1 MFNFRGKIV
10 LSPFAYNQ
18 RILLL
23 KAGAGRSAG
32 HGMKLTEIKYISEKR
47 EKDFA
52 KLGVHSAEELVR
64 LYPRDF
70 LDLTHVSL
78 ISQAEHNA
86 HALISCEVLN
96 AEFNRFARRPYVKAL
111 CQQEGCVFT
120 AIWFNQPYVLQ
131 KLKPGRYLFYGRV
144 QNRYGMGASM
154 VNPSFESADNNKN
167 LKGIIPV
174 YPLAGSLTQKVVRD
188 AVRFAL
194 TKVAPSTLIPEQ
206 LRKKYALV
214 SLAES
219 YRRIH
224 APQSQEDVKK
234 ASARIALEEY
244 FLLIS
249 AFRVI
254 KGYGAKV
261 RLNAYSV
268 TEAEVSS
275 FMSRFPFSFTAG
287 QLAAVREIYDNVHSP
302 SQMNRL
308 LQGDVGSG
316 KTAVAL
322 TGMYMAVK
330 SGYQSAMLAPTEVL
344 ARQNFALIQKYFPE
358 YNCAM
363 LVGSTP
369 AAEKRAIKSSL
380 KKGEIQIVCGTHAVI
395 QKDVA
400 FKNLAFV
407 VCDEQQR
414 FGVAQRASLAEKG
427 AGCDVLI
434 MSATPIPRTLS
445 LIFYGDLDITTIKD
459 KPAARQEITT
469 AIIPH
474 SKYADMLGYIA
485 AQAREGRQSYF
496 VCPKIEGDE
505 EGTVMSVTE
514 LFEELS
520 QKMRGVR
527 LALLHGKMKEAEKN
541 AVMADFK
548 AGRYDCLV
556 STTVIEVG
564 VDVPNATIMVIYN
577 AERFGLSQLHQ
588 LRGRVGR
595 GSQKSYCFLLM
606 GTDTP
611 QARERLSVIK
621 NNSDGFKIAE
631 ADLQLRGGGDFMG
644 TRQSGRVLTEI
655 GNLKFPASVIFTAKA
670 ISDEAFSG
678 GFEISALRQAALE
691 KYKALEDV
699 VLN

>member
-1 MFNFRGKIV
+1 
-10 LSPFAYNQ
+10 
-18 RILLL
+18 
-23 KAGAGRSAG
+23 
-32 HGMKLTEIKYISEKR
+32 MKLTELKFISEKR

-52 KLGVHSAEELVR
+52 KLGVYTCEDLVR

-70 LDLTHVSL
+70 LDLTEVSL
-78 ISQAEHNA
+78 ISQAEHNSQI
-86 HALISCEVLN
+86 LVSCEVLN
-96 AEFNRFARRPYVKAL
+96 AELNRFARRPYVKAL
-111 CQQEGCVFT
+111 CQQQGCVFT
-120 AIWFNQPYVLQ
+120 AVWFNQPYVAQ
-131 KLKPGRYLFYGRV
+131 KLKPGQYLFFGRV

-154 VNPSFESADNNKN
+154 VNPSFEPADKNKN

-174 YPLAGSLTQKVVRD
+174 YPLAGGLTQNVVRS
-188 AVRFAL
+188 AVREAL
-194 TKVAPSTLIPEQ
+194 AKCTPSTFIPEA
-206 LRKKYALV
+206 LRRKYALV

-219 YRRIH
+219 YRRLH
-224 APQSQEDVKK
+224 NPQSAEDVKK

-254 KGYGAKV
+254 KGYGDRV
-261 RLNAYSV
+261 RLNTYSV
-268 TEAEVSS
+268 EEKDVSD
-275 FMSRFPFSFTAG
+275 FMSRFPFQFTAG
-287 QLAAVREIYDNVHSP
+287 QLSAVREIYDNVHSP

-322 TGMYMAVK
+322 TGIFMALK
-330 SGYQSAMLAPTEVL
+330 SGFQAVMLAPTEVL
-344 ARQNFALIQKYFPE
+344 ARQNFALIQRYFPD
-358 YNCAM
+358 YNCAL

-369 AAEKRAIKSSL
+369 AAEKREL
-380 KKGEIQIVCGTHAVI
+380 KKQLKNGEINVICGTHAVI
-395 QKDVA
+395 QKDVI

-414 FGVAQRASLAEKG
+414 FGVAQRASLSEKG
-427 AGCDVLI
+427 DGCDVLI

-469 AIIPH
+469 AVIPA
-474 SKYADMLGYIA
+474 SKYGDMLEYIA
-485 AQAREGRQSYF
+485 AQTKLGRQAYF
-496 VCPKIEGDE
+496 VCPKIEGDD

-514 LFEELS
+514 LYEELS
-520 QKMRGVR
+520 SKMRGVR

-548 AGRYDCLV
+548 AKKYDCLV

-564 VDVPNATIMVIYN
+564 VDVPDATVMVIYN

-595 GSQKSYCFLLM
+595 GSQKSWCFLLM
-606 GTDTP
+606 GSDTP

-631 ADLQLRGGGDFMG
+631 ADLELRGGGDFMG
-644 TRQSGRVLTEI
+644 TRQSGRVLSEI
-655 GNLKFPASVIFTAKA
+655 RNLKFPASVIFTAKA
-670 ISDEAFSG
+670 ICDDAFSG
-678 GFEISALRQAALE
+678 GFEISALRAAAIE
-691 KYKALEDV
+691 KYKKLEDV

>member
-1 MFNFRGKIV
+1 
-10 LSPFAYNQ
+10 
-18 RILLL
+18 
-23 KAGAGRSAG
+23 
-32 HGMKLTEIKYISEKR
+32 MKLTELKFISEKR

-52 KLGVHSAEELVR
+52 KLGVYTCEDLVR

-70 LDLTHVSL
+70 LDLTEVSL
-78 ISQAEHNA
+78 ISQAEHNSQI
-86 HALISCEVLN
+86 LVSCEVLN
-96 AEFNRFARRPYVKAL
+96 AELNRFARRPYVKAL
-111 CQQEGCVFT
+111 CQQQGCVFN
-120 AIWFNQPYVLQ
+120 AVWFNQPYVAQ
-131 KLKPGRYLFYGRV
+131 KLKPGQYLFFGRV

-154 VNPSFESADNNKN
+154 VNPSFEPADKNKN

-174 YPLAGSLTQKVVRD
+174 YPLAGGLTQNVVRS
-188 AVRFAL
+188 AVREAL
-194 TKVAPSTLIPEQ
+194 AKCTPSTFIPEA
-206 LRKKYALV
+206 LRRKYALV

-219 YRRIH
+219 YRRLH
-224 APQSQEDVKK
+224 NPQSAEDVKK

-254 KGYGAKV
+254 KGYGDRV
-261 RLNAYSV
+261 RLNTYSV
-268 TEAEVSS
+268 EEKDVSD
-275 FMSRFPFSFTAG
+275 FMSRFPFQFTAG
-287 QLAAVREIYDNVHSP
+287 QLSAVREIYDNVHSP

-322 TGMYMAVK
+322 TGIFMALK
-330 SGYQSAMLAPTEVL
+330 SGFQAVMLAPTEVL
-344 ARQNFALIQKYFPE
+344 ARQNFALIQRYFPD
-358 YNCAM
+358 YNCAL

-369 AAEKRAIKSSL
+369 AAEKREL
-380 KKGEIQIVCGTHAVI
+380 KKQLKNGEINLICGTHAVI
-395 QKDVA
+395 QKDVI

-414 FGVAQRASLAEKG
+414 FGVAQRASLSEKG
-427 AGCDVLI
+427 EGCDVLI

-469 AIIPH
+469 AVIPA
-474 SKYADMLGYIA
+474 SKYGDMLEYIA
-485 AQAREGRQSYF
+485 AQTKLGRQAYF
-496 VCPKIEGDE
+496 VCPKIEGDD
-505 EGTVMSVTE
+505 EGTVMSVIE
-514 LFEELS
+514 LYEELS
-520 QKMRGVR
+520 SKMRGVR

-548 AGRYDCLV
+548 AKKYDCLV

-564 VDVPNATIMVIYN
+564 VDVPDATVMVIYN

-595 GSQKSYCFLLM
+595 GSQKSWCFLLM
-606 GTDTP
+606 GSDTP

-631 ADLQLRGGGDFMG
+631 ADLELRGGGDFMG
-644 TRQSGRVLTEI
+644 TRQSGRVLSEI
-655 GNLKFPASVIFTAKA
+655 RNLKFPASVIFTAKA
-670 ISDEAFSG
+670 ICDDAFSG
-678 GFEISALRQAALE
+678 GFEISALRAAAIE
-691 KYKALEDV
+691 KYKKLEDV

>member
-1 MFNFRGKIV
+1 
-10 LSPFAYNQ
+10 
-18 RILLL
+18 
-23 KAGAGRSAG
+23 
-32 HGMKLTEIKYISEKR
+32 MKLTELKFISEKR

-52 KLGVHSAEELVR
+52 KLGVYTCEDLVR

-70 LDLTHVSL
+70 LDLTEVSL
-78 ISQAEHNA
+78 ISQAEHNSQI
-86 HALISCEVLN
+86 LVSCEVLN
-96 AEFNRFARRPYVKAL
+96 AELNRFARRPYVKAL
-111 CQQEGCVFT
+111 CQQQGCVFT
-120 AIWFNQPYVLQ
+120 AVWFNQPYVAQ
-131 KLKPGRYLFYGRV
+131 KLKPGQYLFFGRV

-154 VNPSFESADNNKN
+154 VNPSFEPADKNKN

-174 YPLAGSLTQKVVRD
+174 YPLAGGLAQNVVRS
-188 AVRFAL
+188 AVREAL
-194 TKVAPSTLIPEQ
+194 AKCTPSTFIPEA
-206 LRKKYALV
+206 LRRKYALV

-219 YRRIH
+219 YRRLH
-224 APQSQEDVKK
+224 NPQSAEDVKK

-254 KGYGAKV
+254 KGYGDRV
-261 RLNAYSV
+261 RLNTYSV
-268 TEAEVSS
+268 EEKDVSD
-275 FMSRFPFSFTAG
+275 FMSRFPFQFTAG
-287 QLAAVREIYDNVHSP
+287 QLSAVREIYDNVHSP

-322 TGMYMAVK
+322 TGIFMALK
-330 SGYQSAMLAPTEVL
+330 SGFQAVMLAPTEVL
-344 ARQNFALIQKYFPE
+344 ARQNFALIQRYFPD
-358 YNCAM
+358 YNCAL

-369 AAEKRAIKSSL
+369 AAEKREL
-380 KKGEIQIVCGTHAVI
+380 KKQLKNGEINVICGTHAVI
-395 QKDVA
+395 QKDVI

-414 FGVAQRASLAEKG
+414 FGVAQRASLSEKG
-427 AGCDVLI
+427 EGCDVLI

-445 LIFYGDLDITTIKD
+445 LIFYGDLDITTIND

-469 AIIPH
+469 AVIPA
-474 SKYADMLGYIA
+474 SKYGDMLEYIA
-485 AQAREGRQSYF
+485 AQTKLGRQAYF
-496 VCPKIEGDE
+496 VCPKIEGDD

-514 LFEELS
+514 LYEELS
-520 QKMRGVR
+520 SKMRGVR

-548 AGRYDCLV
+548 AKKYDCLV

-564 VDVPNATIMVIYN
+564 VDVPDATVMVIYN

-595 GSQKSYCFLLM
+595 GSQKSWCFLLM
-606 GTDTP
+606 GSDTP

-631 ADLQLRGGGDFMG
+631 ADLELRGGGDFMG
-644 TRQSGRVLTEI
+644 TRQSGRVLSEI
-655 GNLKFPASVIFTAKA
+655 RNLKFPASVIFTAKA
-670 ISDEAFSG
+670 ICDDAFSG
-678 GFEISALRQAALE
+678 GFEISALRAAALE
-691 KYKALEDV
+691 KYKKLEDV

>member
-1 MFNFRGKIV
+1 
-10 LSPFAYNQ
+10 
-18 RILLL
+18 
-23 KAGAGRSAG
+23 
-32 HGMKLTEIKYISEKR
+32 MKLTELKFISEKR

-52 KLGVHSAEELVR
+52 KLGVYTCEDLVR

-70 LDLTHVSL
+70 LDLTEVSL
-78 ISQAEHNA
+78 ISQAEHNSQI
-86 HALISCEVLN
+86 LVSCEVLN
-96 AEFNRFARRPYVKAL
+96 AELNRFARRPYVKAL
-111 CQQEGCVFT
+111 CQQQGCVFT
-120 AIWFNQPYVLQ
+120 AVWFNQPYVAQ
-131 KLKPGRYLFYGRV
+131 KLKPGQYLFFGRV

-154 VNPSFESADNNKN
+154 VNPSFEPADKNKN

-174 YPLAGSLTQKVVRD
+174 YPLAGGLTQNVVRS
-188 AVRFAL
+188 AVREAL
-194 TKVAPSTLIPEQ
+194 AKCTPSTFIPEA
-206 LRKKYALV
+206 LRRKYALV

-219 YRRIH
+219 YRRLH
-224 APQSQEDVKK
+224 NPQSAEDVKK

-254 KGYGAKV
+254 KGYGDRV
-261 RLNAYSV
+261 RLNTYSV
-268 TEAEVSS
+268 EEKDVSD
-275 FMSRFPFSFTAG
+275 FMSRFPFQFTAG
-287 QLAAVREIYDNVHSP
+287 QLSAVREIYDNVHSP

-322 TGMYMAVK
+322 TGIFMALK
-330 SGYQSAMLAPTEVL
+330 SGFQAVMLAPTEVL
-344 ARQNFALIQKYFPE
+344 ARQNFALIQRYFPD
-358 YNCAM
+358 YNCAL

-369 AAEKRAIKSSL
+369 AAEKREL
-380 KKGEIQIVCGTHAVI
+380 KKQLKNGEINVICGTHAVI
-395 QKDVA
+395 QKDVI

-414 FGVAQRASLAEKG
+414 FGVAQRASLSEKG
-427 AGCDVLI
+427 EGCDVLI

-469 AIIPH
+469 AVIPA
-474 SKYADMLGYIA
+474 SKYGDMLEYIA
-485 AQAREGRQSYF
+485 AQTKLGRQAYF
-496 VCPKIEGDE
+496 VCPKIEGDD

-514 LFEELS
+514 LYEELS
-520 QKMRGVR
+520 SKMRGVR

-548 AGRYDCLV
+548 AKKYDCLV

-564 VDVPNATIMVIYN
+564 VDVPDATVMVIYN

-595 GSQKSYCFLLM
+595 GSQKSWCFLLM
-606 GTDTP
+606 GSDTP

-631 ADLQLRGGGDFMG
+631 ADLELRGGGDFMG
-644 TRQSGRVLTEI
+644 TRQSGRVLSEI
-655 GNLKFPASVIFTAKA
+655 RNLKFPASVIFTAKA
-670 ISDEAFSG
+670 ICDDAFSG
-678 GFEISALRQAALE
+678 GFEIAALRAAAIE
-691 KYKALEDV
+691 KYKKLEDV

>member
-1 MFNFRGKIV
+1 
-10 LSPFAYNQ
+10 
-18 RILLL
+18 
-23 KAGAGRSAG
+23 
-32 HGMKLTEIKYISEKR
+32 MKLTELKFISEKR

-52 KLGVHSAEELVR
+52 KLGVYTCEDLVR

-70 LDLTHVSL
+70 LDLTEVSL
-78 ISQAEHNA
+78 ISQAEHNSQI
-86 HALISCEVLN
+86 LVSCEVLN
-96 AEFNRFARRPYVKAL
+96 AELNRFARRPYVKAL
-111 CQQEGCVFT
+111 CQQQGCVFT
-120 AIWFNQPYVLQ
+120 AVWFNQPYVAQ
-131 KLKPGRYLFYGRV
+131 KLKPGQYLFFGRV

-154 VNPSFESADNNKN
+154 VNPSFEPADKNKN

-174 YPLAGSLTQKVVRD
+174 YPLAGGLTQNVVRS
-188 AVRFAL
+188 AVREAL
-194 TKVAPSTLIPEQ
+194 AKCTPSTFIPEA
-206 LRKKYALV
+206 LRRKYALV

-219 YRRIH
+219 YRRLH
-224 APQSQEDVKK
+224 NPQSAEDVKK

-254 KGYGAKV
+254 KGYGDRV
-261 RLNAYSV
+261 RLNTYSV
-268 TEAEVSS
+268 EEKDVSD
-275 FMSRFPFSFTAG
+275 FMSRFPFQFTAG
-287 QLAAVREIYDNVHSP
+287 QLSAVREIYDNVHSP

-322 TGMYMAVK
+322 TGIFMALK
-330 SGYQSAMLAPTEVL
+330 SGFQAVMLAPTEVL
-344 ARQNFALIQKYFPE
+344 ARQNFALIQRYFPD
-358 YNCAM
+358 YNCAL

-369 AAEKRAIKSSL
+369 AAEKREL
-380 KKGEIQIVCGTHAVI
+380 KKQLKNGEINVICGTHAVI
-395 QKDVA
+395 QKDVI

-414 FGVAQRASLAEKG
+414 FGVAQRASLSEKG
-427 AGCDVLI
+427 EGCDVLI

-469 AIIPH
+469 AVIPA
-474 SKYADMLGYIA
+474 SKYGDMLEYIA
-485 AQAREGRQSYF
+485 AQTKLGRQAYF
-496 VCPKIEGDE
+496 VCPKIEGDD

-514 LFEELS
+514 LYEELS
-520 QKMRGVR
+520 SKMRGVR

-548 AGRYDCLV
+548 AKKYDCLV

-564 VDVPNATIMVIYN
+564 VDVPDATVMVIYN

-595 GSQKSYCFLLM
+595 GSQKSWCFLLM
-606 GTDTP
+606 GSDTP

-631 ADLQLRGGGDFMG
+631 ADLELRGGGDFMG
-644 TRQSGRVLTEI
+644 TRQSGRVLSEI
-655 GNLKFPASVIFTAKA
+655 RNLKFPASVIFTAKA
-670 ISDEAFSG
+670 ICDDAFSG
-678 GFEISALRQAALE
+678 GFEISALRAAALE
-691 KYKALEDV
+691 KYKKLEDV

>member
-1 MFNFRGKIV
+1 MQAERCF
-10 LSPFAYNQ
+10 
-18 RILLL
+18 
-23 KAGAGRSAG
+23 
-32 HGMKLTEIKYISEKR
+32 MELTELKYISEKR
-47 EKDFA
+47 QKDFN
-52 KLGVHSAEELVR
+52 KLGVYTCEELVR

-78 ISQAEHNA
+78 ITEAEHNA
-86 HALISCEVLN
+86 YALISCEVLN

-111 CQQEGCVFT
+111 CQQQGCVFT
-120 AIWFNQPYVLQ
+120 AIWFNQPYVIQ
-131 KLKPGRYLFYGRV
+131 KLKPGQYLFYGRV

-154 VNPSFESADNNKN
+154 VNPSFEPADKNKN

-174 YPLAGSLTQKVVRD
+174 YPLAGGLTQRVVRE
-188 AVRFAL
+188 AVRQAL
-194 TKVAPSTLIPEQ
+194 SKVLPSTLIPEP
-206 LRKKYALV
+206 LRRKYGISPLG
-214 SLAES
+214 ES
-219 YRRIH
+219 YKKLH
-224 APQSQEDVKK
+224 APQSAEDIKS

-244 FLLIS
+244 FILIS

-254 KGYGAKV
+254 KGYGARV
-261 RLNAYSV
+261 RLNSYTADEWAV
-268 TEAEVSS
+268 AK
-275 FMSRFPFSFTAG
+275 FMDRFPFTFTAG
-287 QLAAVREIYDNVHSP
+287 QMAAVRDIYDNVHSP

-322 TGMYMAVK
+322 TGMFMAVK
-330 SGYQSAMLAPTEVL
+330 SGFQAAMLAPTEVL
-344 ARQNFALIQKYFPE
+344 ARQNFALIERYFPD
-358 YNCAM
+358 YKCAL

-369 AAEKRAIKSSL
+369 AAEKRALKSAL
-380 KKGEIQIVCGTHAVI
+380 KKGELDIICGTHAVI
-395 QKDVA
+395 QKDVQ

-427 AGCDVLI
+427 EGCDVLI

-459 KPAARQEITT
+459 KPASRQEISTS
-469 AIIPH
+469 IIPA
-474 SKYADMLGYIA
+474 SKYDDMLAYIA
-485 AQAREGRQSYF
+485 KQARAGRQAYF

-514 LFEELS
+514 LYDELS
-520 QKMRGVR
+520 QKLGGVR

-541 AVMADFK
+541 AVMEDFK

-595 GSQKSYCFLLM
+595 GSEKSYCFLLM
-606 GTDTP
+606 GSDTP

-631 ADLQLRGGGDFMG
+631 ADLELRGGGDFMG

-655 GNLKFPASVIFTAKA
+655 KNLKFPASVIFTAKA

-678 GFEISALRQAALE
+678 GFEISALREAAIA
-691 KYKALEDV
+691 KYKKLEEV
-699 VLN
+699 VMN

>member
-1 MFNFRGKIV
+1 
-10 LSPFAYNQ
+10 
-18 RILLL
+18 
-23 KAGAGRSAG
+23 
-32 HGMKLTEIKYISEKR
+32 MKLTELKFISEKR

-52 KLGVHSAEELVR
+52 KLGVYSCEDLVR

-70 LDLTHVSL
+70 LDLTEVSL
-78 ISQAEHNA
+78 ISEAEHNSQI
-86 HALISCEVLN
+86 LVSCEVLN
-96 AEFNRFARRPYVKAL
+96 AELNRFARRPYVKAL
-111 CQQEGCVFT
+111 CQQQGCVFT
-120 AIWFNQPYVLQ
+120 AVWFNQPYVAQ
-131 KLKPGRYLFYGRV
+131 KLKPGQYLFYGRV

-154 VNPSFESADNNKN
+154 VNPSFEPADKNRN
-167 LKGIIPV
+167 LKGVIPV
-174 YPLAGSLTQKVVRD
+174 YPLAGGLTQSVVRS
-188 AVRFAL
+188 AVREAL
-194 TKVAPSTLIPEQ
+194 TKTVPSSFIPEQ
-206 LRKKYALV
+206 LRRKYELV
-214 SLAES
+214 SLSES
-219 YRRIH
+219 YRRLH
-224 APQSQEDVKK
+224 NPQSMEDVKK
-234 ASARIALEEY
+234 ASSRIALEEY

-254 KGYGAKV
+254 KGYGDRV
-261 RLNAYSV
+261 RVNTYSV
-268 TEAEVSS
+268 TEKDVSD
-275 FMSRFPFSFTAG
+275 FMSRFPFRFTGG
-287 QLAAVREIYDNVHSP
+287 QLSAVREIYDNVHSP

-322 TGMYMAVK
+322 TGIFMALR
-330 SGYQSAMLAPTEVL
+330 SGFQAVMLAPTEVL
-344 ARQNFALIQKYFPE
+344 ARQNFALIERYFPD
-358 YNCAM
+358 YNCAL

-369 AAEKRAIKSSL
+369 AAEKREIKKQL
-380 KKGEIQIVCGTHAVI
+380 KNGGIDVICGTHAVI
-395 QKDVA
+395 QKDVL

-414 FGVAQRASLAEKG
+414 FGVAQRASLSEKG
-427 AGCDVLI
+427 EGADVLI

-469 AIIPH
+469 AVIPS
-474 SKYADMLGYIA
+474 SKYGDMLDYIA
-485 AQAREGRQSYF
+485 SQTKLGRQAYF
-496 VCPKIEGDE
+496 VCPKIEGDD

-514 LFEELS
+514 LYEDLS
-520 QKMRGVR
+520 SKMRGVR

-548 AGRYDCLV
+548 AKKYDCLV

-564 VDVPNATIMVIYN
+564 VDVPDATVMVIYN

-595 GSQKSYCFLLM
+595 GSEKSWCFLLM
-606 GTDTP
+606 GSDTP

-631 ADLQLRGGGDFMG
+631 ADLELRGGGDFMG
-644 TRQSGRVLTEI
+644 TRQSGRVLSEI
-655 GNLKFPASVIFTAKA
+655 RNLKFPASVIFTAKA
-670 ISDEAFSG
+670 ITDEAFSG
-678 GFEISALRQAALE
+678 GFEITALRAAALE
-691 KYKALEDV
+691 KYKKLEDV

>member
-1 MFNFRGKIV
+1 
-10 LSPFAYNQ
+10 
-18 RILLL
+18 
-23 KAGAGRSAG
+23 
-32 HGMKLTEIKYISEKR
+32 MKLTELKFISEKR

-52 KLGVHSAEELVR
+52 KLGVYTCEDLVR

-70 LDLTHVSL
+70 LDLTEVSL
-78 ISQAEHNA
+78 ISQAEHNSQI
-86 HALISCEVLN
+86 LVSCEVLN
-96 AEFNRFARRPYVKAL
+96 AELNRFARRPYVKAL
-111 CQQEGCVFT
+111 CQQQGCVFT
-120 AIWFNQPYVLQ
+120 AVWFNQPYVAQ
-131 KLKPGRYLFYGRV
+131 KLKPGQYLFFGRV

-154 VNPSFESADNNKN
+154 VNPSFEPADKNKN

-174 YPLAGSLTQKVVRD
+174 YPLAGGLTQNVVRS
-188 AVRFAL
+188 AVREAL
-194 TKVAPSTLIPEQ
+194 AKCTPSTFIPEA
-206 LRKKYALV
+206 LRRKYALV

-219 YRRIH
+219 YRRLH
-224 APQSQEDVKK
+224 NPQSAEDVKK

-254 KGYGAKV
+254 KGYGDRV
-261 RLNAYSV
+261 RLNTYSV
-268 TEAEVSS
+268 EEKDVSV
-275 FMSRFPFSFTAG
+275 FMSRFPFQFTAG
-287 QLAAVREIYDNVHSP
+287 QLSAVREIYDNVHSP

-322 TGMYMAVK
+322 TGIFMALK
-330 SGYQSAMLAPTEVL
+330 SGFQAVMLAPTEVL
-344 ARQNFALIQKYFPE
+344 ARQNFALIQRYFPD
-358 YNCAM
+358 YNCAL

-369 AAEKRAIKSSL
+369 AAEKREL
-380 KKGEIQIVCGTHAVI
+380 KKQLKNGEIDVICGTHAVI
-395 QKDVA
+395 QKDVI

-414 FGVAQRASLAEKG
+414 FGVAQRASLSEKG
-427 AGCDVLI
+427 DGCDVLI

-469 AIIPH
+469 AVIPA
-474 SKYADMLGYIA
+474 SKYGDMLEYIA
-485 AQAREGRQSYF
+485 AQTKLGRQAYF
-496 VCPKIEGDE
+496 VCPKIEGDD

-514 LFEELS
+514 LYEELS
-520 QKMRGVR
+520 SKMRGVR

-548 AGRYDCLV
+548 AKKYDCLV

-564 VDVPNATIMVIYN
+564 VDVPDATVMVIYN

-595 GSQKSYCFLLM
+595 GSQKSWCFLLM
-606 GTDTP
+606 GSDTP

-631 ADLQLRGGGDFMG
+631 ADLELRGGGDFMG
-644 TRQSGRVLTEI
+644 TRQSGRVLSEI
-655 GNLKFPASVIFTAKA
+655 RNLKFPASVIFTAKA
-670 ISDEAFSG
+670 ICDDAFSG
-678 GFEISALRQAALE
+678 GFEISALRAAAIE
-691 KYKALEDV
+691 KYKKLEDV